1 MGFVAARDLDRAE
14 AFYVGLLGLRR
25 MLRDD
30 LALLVIGDDV
40 RIRIQHVPDLKPQP
54 FTVLGWQ
61 VQGLDEVMKRL
72 VQAGIEFRRFPGMEQ
87 DAAGVWRT
95 PGGGRVA
102 WFQDPDGNVSSL
114 SEHP

>member
-1 MGFVAARDLDRAE
+1 VAFVGTRDLDRAE

-25 MLRDD
+25 MMRDD
-30 LALLVIGDDV
+30 FAVVAIGDDV
-40 RIRIQHVPDLKPQP
+40 RMRITHVPDFKPQP

-61 VQGLDEVMKRL
+61 VQGLDDVMARL
-72 VQAGIEFRRFPGMEQ
+72 VEAGIQFRRFPGMEQ

-102 WFQDPDGNVSSL
+102 WFEDPDGNVLSL
-114 SEHP
+114 SEH